1 MYKILIL
8 EETCTILSVKL
19 SGSNIHANADSY
31 KPICLPKRRKHYPV
45 LHIETKGHVQLH

>member
-8 EETCTILSVKL
+8 EETCTILPVQL
-19 SGSNIHANADSY
+19 SGNNTHANADNR
-31 KPICLPKRRKHYPV
+31 KPIRLPKKRKHYPV